1 MASADLRPLS
11 LGELLDRTFTLYRN
25 HFWLFVG
32 IMALP
37 QLVIVILS
45 LLLQDLMTPF
55 FAVPATGGPPPAPG
69 EMAQMMG
76 GFFLGALLMGV
87 LYIIVYA
94 LALGAT
100 TFAVSDLYLGRQA
113 TVRSAYRNMRG
124 RYRSLLGLIFI
135 ILVVLVCCYLFLA
148 MIGALVGFV
157 LAIFLGPSA
166 VLVGIL
172 AGAALSVW
180 VLLHFGVAV
189 PALLLEKIG
198 VFQAMTRS
206 TRLTKGHLRWVF
218 MTLVLMLLV
227 SYDIVIVLQGPFLA
241 AILMS
246 KGGQI
251 ALWLRSVTVILGG
264 ASRALSGPF
273 LMIGLSL
280 IYYDARVRKEAFDL
294 QVMMAAL
301 GPAAPPAGATSP
313 SEAGTSGPSPA
324 KKA

>member
-1 MASADLRPLS
+1 M
-11 LGELLDRTFTLYRN
+11 
-25 HFWLFVG
+25 
-32 IMALP
+32 
-37 QLVIVILS
+37 
-45 LLLQDLMTPF
+45 F
-55 FAVPATGGPPPAPG
+55 FFF
-69 EMAQMMG
+69 
-76 GFFLGALLMGV
+76 FFL
-87 LYIIVYA
+87 
-94 LALGAT
+94 
-100 TFAVSDLYLGRQA
+100 
-113 TVRSAYRNMRG
+113 
-124 RYRSLLGLIFI
+124 
-135 ILVVLVCCYLFLA
+135 
-148 MIGALVGFV
+148 MIRR
-157 LAIFLGPSA
+157 P
-166 VLVGIL
+166 
-172 AGAALSVW
+172 
-180 VLLHFGVAV
+180 
-189 PALLLEKIG
+189 P
-198 VFQAMTRS
+198 RS
-206 TRLTKGHLRWVF
+206 TLFPYT
-218 MTLVLMLLV
+218 TLFRS